1 LYVFYYIYSK
11 YFGRDEMWGITGEGT
26 RLGKWGNGRRYLG
39 RDEMDIQRYN
49 GRGKTG

>member
-1 LYVFYYIYSK
+1 MGNL
-11 YFGRDEMWGITGEGT
+11 RITGEGK
-26 RLGKWGNGRRYLG
+26 RGNGRRYLG